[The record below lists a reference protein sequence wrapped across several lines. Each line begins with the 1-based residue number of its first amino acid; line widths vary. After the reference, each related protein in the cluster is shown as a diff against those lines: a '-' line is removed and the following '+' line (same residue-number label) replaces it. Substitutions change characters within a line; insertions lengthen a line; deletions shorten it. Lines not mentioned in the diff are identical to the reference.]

1 MFSLVAPPRFPL
13 SPLVH
18 NVTGEEKWSKVYLL
32 YFLIIALWCKMCRKC
47 LGFCHLKTLESVHM
61 HCVLGKSLSRHF
73 THLDAKNSC
82 VTKVTVK
89 SRKTQKTCLFFFTA
103 TFRHWCIIIPS
114 SHSSI
119 FFQKRGKKRCERKR
133 LFVAALT
140 LLSMN
145 VLRLSPAVSNRSH
158 LVRFESLTV
167 DTDARSA
174 LSLSLSLPLL
184 EGNSGRVVVGGVAGS
199 GGGALAFC
207 QEEGGFGMRR
217 ECMNAENLCT
227 TYYLVLL
234 FLCVDTC
241 FKMWCISL
249 YLPVLNTLCSSSS

>member
-89 SRKTQKTCLFFFTA
+89 SRKTQKTCLFFFFTA

-119 FFQKRGKKRCERKR
+119 FFQKRGEKKMWKKTTFCRRADPPQYERAQIVPCGVKPVS
-133 LFVAALT
+133 FGPVW
-140 LLSMN
+140 
-145 VLRLSPAVSNRSH
+145 VSNCWHRCP
-158 LVRFESLTV
+158 LC
-167 DTDARSA
+167 
-174 LSLSLSLPLL
+174 SLSLSAAVGRQQR
-184 EGNSGRVVVGGVAGS
+184 EGGGGRS
-199 GGGALAFC
+199 GGQPWRSVRRKEALAWDVSAWMLRIC
-207 QEEGGFGMRR
+207 VQH
-217 ECMNAENLCT
+217 T
-227 TYYLVLL
+227 T
-234 FLCVDTC
+234 
-241 FKMWCISL
+241 
-249 YLPVLNTLCSSSS
+249 